1 VAVLPS
7 YVEASEGGLRRRVT
21 ATKRAL
27 LKRAGLRMSELSWQG
42 REVLGLYA
50 ATLSKL
56 QLIDA
61 WLESHEPIDGEGRP
75 VQVLALYATYAN
87 TASRQLAELRA
98 VVEQMAREDDRYD
111 RAVQKLIDAGRQ
123 TKAGRADTGAAREI
137 EPPVELRAG
146 FEASFEAKEES

>member
-27 LKRAGLRMSELSWQG
+27 LKRAGLRMAELTWAG

-61 WLESHEPIDGEGRP
+61 WLEAHDPIDDEGRP
-75 VQVLALYATYAN
+75 VAVLQLYASLSN
-87 TASRQLAELRA
+87 TASRQLAELRQ
-98 VVEQMAREDDRYD
+98 VVGAMGNEDDALRRHLAERY
-111 RAVQKLIDAGRQ
+111 G
-123 TKAGRADTGAAREI
+123 
-137 EPPVELRAG
+137 
-146 FEASFEAKEES
+146 EESC